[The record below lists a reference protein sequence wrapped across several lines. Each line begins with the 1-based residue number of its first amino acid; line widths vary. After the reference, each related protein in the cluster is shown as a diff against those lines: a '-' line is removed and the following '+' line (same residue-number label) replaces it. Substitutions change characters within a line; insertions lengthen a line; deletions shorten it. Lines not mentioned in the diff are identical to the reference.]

1 MDASGLTRCRVV
13 QPSLATL
20 LAKPNKGMHDS
31 IFASNNGQTR
41 KLQSYFPDPTMDIDN
56 KVRCLTSASAVY
68 TAGHAATYA
77 LNLSAARHALPAV
90 PGSKAFMGHLLT
102 SRRLLMTAPGDDYC

>member
-31 IFASNNGQTR
+31 IFASNSGQTR
-41 KLQSYFPDPTMDIDN
+41 KLHSYFPDPTMDIDN
-56 KVRCLTSASAVY
+56 KVHLRSESAD
-68 TAGHAATYA
+68 
-77 LNLSAARHALPAV
+77 ALPYCVHGGEHDALLPTM
-90 PGSKAFMGHLLT
+90 PGRMCMLCYSTKWMSYLLIVASQGH
-102 SRRLLMTAPGDDYC
+102 CCC